1 MEELKSKVRELLKGG
16 TVQAVIGYTA
26 GSDPSMVRPAFV
38 RSPEQADT
46 LVLDAHCT
54 DNLAVYL
61 LKPEVKALGKLAVVA
76 TVPALRTILQLAS
89 ENQLVDGQVLVLG
102 VAGDGQVAEMATFA
116 AIEEFVGKIP
126 AGLDDKQKALLARI
140 EAMSRQ
146 ERWAFWQGEFA
157 RCIKCYACRQAC
169 PMCYCTKCIVE
180 TNQPQWIP
188 VSPHEEGNLEWHIVR
203 AMHLAGRCLNC
214 GFCAKA
220 CPVGIPLNLLT
231 QRLAQ
236 EALSAFGAVAG
247 TSAKGEYALSM
258 FKADDKEGFIR

>member
-1 MEELKSKVRELLKGG
+1 MEELRSKVRELLKAG
-16 TVQAVIGYTA
+16 TVQAVIGYRA
-26 GSDPSMVRPAFV
+26 GSDESTVRPAFV
-38 RSPEQADT
+38 RTAEQADA
-46 LVLDAHCT
+46 LVLDHRCT

-61 LKPEVKALGKLAVVA
+61 LKPEVKALGKLGVVA

-89 ENQLVDGQVLVLG
+89 ENQLVDGQIVAIG
-102 VAGDGQVAEMATFA
+102 VSADGKPVELSTFQ
-116 AIEEFVGKIP
+116 AIEEFAGKVP
-126 AGLDDKQKALLARI
+126 SGLSDQEKALLAKI
-140 EAMSRQ
+140 EAMSREQ
-146 ERWAFWQGEFA
+146 RWAFWQGEFA

-188 VSPHEEGNLEWHIVR
+188 VSPHEEGNLEWHVVR

-231 QRLAQ
+231 QRLSQ
-236 EALSAFGAVAG
+236 EALAAFGAVAG
-247 TSAKGEYALSM
+247 ASAKGEYALSM
-258 FKADDKEGFIR
+258 FKTDDKEGFIR